1 MQRVYQHGE
10 IDAMLWVEGTGV
22 VRDTYSIIGKPNG
35 AGWQTAIPGDHLENI
50 YINEATLT
58 VDHSVIL
65 NPVPQTSTIFAN
77 TNNGTDGSHAQ
88 NRLTIT
94 NNLLRRRSR

>member
-1 MQRVYQHGE
+1 MERVYQHGE

-22 VRDTYSIIGKPNG
+22 VRDTYSIIGKPTVLV
-35 AGWQTAIPGDHLENI
+35 WQTAIPGDHLENI

-77 TNNGTDGSHAQ
+77 TNNGTDGQ
-88 NRLTIT
+88 PCQTG
-94 NNLLRRRSR
+94 